1 MLLILFVLRCVYVER
16 EKRLVDL
23 KSRTF
28 RCRHGMQGSKYPTIK
43 NRETRMALRECQWG
57 ALIARLISHI
67 VKKQNLYHYKRP
79 LKYFTVVFVKRRDG
93 WHLP

>member
-1 MLLILFVLRCVYVER
+1 
-16 EKRLVDL
+16 
-23 KSRTF
+23 
-28 RCRHGMQGSKYPTIK
+28 
-43 NRETRMALRECQWG
+43 MALRECQWG